1 MKSIAPG
8 VFQVTNG
15 ETITIDAKS
24 TGSQT
29 LFGVTY
35 SIFGGGSPV
44 KAGEPIKIVMDKSKA
59 QGGST
64 VPDAKSTNLTL
75 VFSFTSASD
84 GKYEWTMSG
93 SGGGEPFSDFADQAG
108 TTPSTTF
115 YTFHIV

>member
-1 MKSIAPG
+1 MQSIAPG

-44 KAGEPIKIVMDKSKA
+44 KEGQPIKITMDKTKA

-64 VPDAKSTNLTL
+64 VPNAKSTNLTL
-75 VFSFTSASD
+75 VFSFTSNS
-84 GKYEWTMSG
+84 GGRYEWTMTG
-93 SGGGEPFSDFADQAG
+93 SGGGDPFDDFTDQAG
-108 TTPSTTF
+108 KTPNTIF